1 MCCTGHKSGVLYGD
15 AIIDKDEFKETM
27 INLKQI
33 KLEALAFVEDYI
45 DHIKGIR
52 SLHEKEF
59 DRRYGFSPLKYFH
72 KELGI
77 NE

>member
-1 MCCTGHKSGVLYGD
+1 
-15 AIIDKDEFKETM
+15 M

-59 DRRYGFSPLKYFH
+59 DRRYGFSLLKYFH